1 MIAPIPLALTDE
13 QPAFSDA
20 TVTLSGELGEYER
33 SGVESGFWDVS
44 ARPPR
49 TVVRSAVV
57 STAQAVSYDTRWYS
71 EAAATLLEMYRDFTG
86 MMMIFR

>member
-1 MIAPIPLALTDE
+1 LIAPVVLDGGTGD
-13 QPAFSDA
+13 
-20 TVTLSGELGEYER
+20 R
-33 SGVESGFWDVS
+33 SE
-44 ARPPR
+44 AE
-49 TVVRSAVV
+49 TSAVV